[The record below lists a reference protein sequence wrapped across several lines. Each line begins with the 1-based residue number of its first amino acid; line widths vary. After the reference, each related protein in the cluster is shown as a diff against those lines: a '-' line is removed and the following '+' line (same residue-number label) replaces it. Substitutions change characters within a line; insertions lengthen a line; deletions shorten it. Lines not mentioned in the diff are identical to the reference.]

1 VTFSLPYERI
11 TRHFLSCPQHAAF
24 SHYPVP
30 ELVLIKKYLVCY
42 DAVKVIYLKAGYQ
55 NDPRILEL
63 IHPSA
68 YILQSR
74 KTFVF
79 GQFAS
84 DDLTIFIKPSNSI
97 VEGANVTIHCQ
108 TAKVGEKISL
118 YKNGKK
124 LLETQFG
131 GYNAEFHIY
140 KAVKKDQGNYFCM
153 RQSDSKLSSHI
164 QLTVQVLASDD
175 LTIFIKPSNSIVEGA
190 NVTIHCQASKLGEKI
205 SLYKNGMKIRETQFD
220 GYNAEFHIYKAVRK
234 DQDNYFCMRQS
245 DSKLSNHIQLTVQ
258 DADSAELPVSGDVDY
273 SKLCQW
279 Q

>member
-1 VTFSLPYERI
+1 MLLSLI
-11 TRHFLSCPQHAAF
+11 IL
-24 SHYPVP
+24 
-30 ELVLIKKYLVCY
+30 YL
-42 DAVKVIYLKAGYQ
+42 
-55 NDPRILEL
+55 N
-63 IHPSA
+63 

-273 SKLCQW
+273 SPSEKIRNVIDYTTGNIVRMTIATALLVLIIILLVEHFLSEKKTNETSHASIEIYCTIV
-279 Q
+279 